1 VGSPDSGRRRWR
13 SICHTDLMFDELLER
28 LRANVDSGLPDMCDA
43 PMKVPASTYADAD
56 QYATEIAEIFLR
68 VPLLVA
74 LSCDVREPG
83 DYITF
88 QIAGRPV
95 IVVRGDDGTVRTLL
109 NICRHRGARL
119 TEEHCG
125 SARRFTCPYHAWSYD
140 NRGALV
146 GVPGDDSFGDLDVNG
161 LMELPTEERHG
172 AVFASLDPEAT
183 LDLDSWLD
191 GLGASLEALRLDELH
206 PYRVPTT
213 IDSPNWKLAA
223 DGYLDGYHIGYL
235 HRNTIGRKA
244 ITNRNTYDFFGPHV
258 RVGFATKKTRD
269 SAEPFDPATLSEY
282 MSLVHYVFPN
292 VSISGGLGDSLML
305 SKLLPGPTV
314 DHSTTLQFQYYR
326 EPVEGTLVEVA
337 EEKRATYEAVVR
349 DEDCATIFGINDAL
363 GAIGDGHVV
372 FGRNESGNQHLHH
385 TIQSLTQHR

>member
-1 VGSPDSGRRRWR
+1 M
-13 SICHTDLMFDELLER
+13 TLFDDILER
-28 LRANVDSGLPDMCDA
+28 LRVNVESGLPDMCDA
-43 PMKVPASTYADAD
+43 PMKVPASTYADPA
-56 QYATEIAEIFLR
+56 QYADEVERIFLR
-68 VPLLVA
+68 SPLLVA

-83 DYITF
+83 DYLAYD
-88 QIAGRPV
+88 IAGRPI
-95 IVVRGDDGTVRTLL
+95 IVVRGDDGTARTLL
-109 NICRHRGARL
+109 NVCRHRGARL
-119 TEEHCG
+119 TDEHCG

-140 NRGALV
+140 NQGSLV
-146 GVPGDDSFGDLDVNG
+146 NVPGDDSFGDLDVSG
-161 LMELPTEERHG
+161 LVELPCEERHG
-172 AVFASLDPEAT
+172 AIFASLDPAGSF
-183 LDLDSWLD
+183 DLDDWLD
-191 GLGASLEALRLDELH
+191 GLGDSLDALRLDELH
-206 PYRVPTT
+206 PYKVPTE

-269 SAEPFDPATLSEY
+269 ETGPVDPEKLIDY

-292 VSISGGLGDSLML
+292 VSISGGHGGTVML

-314 DHSTTLQFQYYR
+314 DRSTTVQFQYYR
-326 EPVEGTLVEVA
+326 EPVEGTLVDVA
-337 EEKRATYEAVVR
+337 EEKRQTYEAVVR

-372 FGRNESGNQHLHH
+372 FGRNESGNQHLHD
-385 TIQSLTQHR
+385 TIRAMTQTD

>member
-1 VGSPDSGRRRWR
+1 
-13 SICHTDLMFDELLER
+13 MFDELLER
-28 LRANVDSGLPDMCDA
+28 LRANVDAGLPDMCDA

-56 QYATEIAEIFLR
+56 QYAAEIAEIFLR

-83 DYITF
+83 EYIAF
-88 QIAGRPV
+88 EIAGRPI
-95 IVVRGDDGTVRTLL
+95 IVVRGDDGIVRTLL

-119 TEEHCG
+119 TDEPCG

-140 NRGALV
+140 NQGTLV
-146 GVPGDDSFGDLDVNG
+146 SVPGDDSFGELDASG
-161 LMELPTEERHG
+161 LLELPTEERHG

-183 LDLDSWLD
+183 LDLDGWLD
-191 GLGASLEALRLDELH
+191 GLGASLDALRLDELY

-269 SAEPFDPATLSEY
+269 SAAPLDPATLPEY

-292 VSISGGLGDSLML
+292 VSISGGHGDSLML

-314 DHSTTLQFQYYR
+314 DRSTTLQFQYYR
-326 EPVEGTLVEVA
+326 EPVEGALVEVA

-372 FGRNESGNQHLHH
+372 FGRNESGNQHLHQ
-385 TIQSLTQHR
+385 TIRTLTHRT

>member
-1 VGSPDSGRRRWR
+1 
-13 SICHTDLMFDELLER
+13 MFDELLER
-28 LRANVDSGLPDMCDA
+28 LRANVDSGLPDMCEA

-88 QIAGRPV
+88 DIAGRPLV
-95 IVVRGDDGTVRTLL
+95 VVRGDDGTVRTLL

-140 NRGALV
+140 NRGTLV
-146 GVPGDDSFGDLDVNG
+146 GVPGDDSFGDLDVSG
-161 LMELPTEERHG
+161 LLELPTEERHG
-172 AVFASLDPEAT
+172 AVFASLDAEAT
-183 LDLDSWLD
+183 IDLDSWLD
-191 GLGASLEALRLDELH
+191 GLGDSLEALRLDELY

-235 HRNTIGRKA
+235 HRNTIGRKS

-269 SAEPFDPATLSEY
+269 AAGPVDPATLPEY

-314 DHSTTLQFQYYR
+314 ERSTTLQFQYYR

-385 TIQSLTQHR
+385 TIRALTQRS

>member
-1 VGSPDSGRRRWR
+1 
-13 SICHTDLMFDELLER
+13 MFDELLER

-88 QIAGRPV
+88 EIAGRPI

-269 SAEPFDPATLSEY
+269 SAEPFDPATLPEY

-314 DHSTTLQFQYYR
+314 DQSTTLQFQYYR

>member
-1 VGSPDSGRRRWR
+1 MNV
-13 SICHTDLMFDELLER
+13 FDDILQR
-28 LRANVDSGLPDMCDA
+28 LGANVETGLPDMCDA
-43 PMKVPASTYADAD
+43 PMKIPASSYADPV
-56 QYATEIAEIFLR
+56 QYAEEIEKIFLE

-83 DYITF
+83 DYLAYDL
-88 QIAGRPV
+88 AGRPI
-95 IVVRGDDGTVRTLL
+95 IVVRGDDGKIRTLL
-109 NICRHRGARL
+109 NVCRHRGARL
-119 TEEHCG
+119 TDDHCG
-125 SARRFTCPYHAWSYD
+125 SGRRFSCPYHAWAYD
-140 NRGALV
+140 NQGALV
-146 GVPGDDSFGDLDVNG
+146 NVPGDDSFGEIDVTG
-161 LMELPTEERHG
+161 LIELPTEERHG
-172 AVFASLDPEAT
+172 AVFASLDPDAS
-183 LDLDSWLD
+183 LDLDAWLD
-191 GLGASLEALRLDELH
+191 GLGDSLEALRLDELY

-269 SAEPFDPATLSEY
+269 VDPSAIDPAELPEY

-292 VSISGGLGDSLML
+292 VSISGGHGDTLML

-314 DHSTTLQFQYYR
+314 DRSTTVQFQYYR
-326 EPVEGTLVEVA
+326 EPVDGTLVAVA
-337 EEKRATYEAVVR
+337 EEKRTTYESVVR

-372 FGRNESGNQHLHH
+372 FGRNESGNQHLHD
-385 TIQSLTQHR
+385 TIRSFTQQS

>member
-1 VGSPDSGRRRWR
+1 
-13 SICHTDLMFDELLER
+13 MFDELLER
-28 LRANVDSGLPDMCDA
+28 LRANVDAGLPDMCDA
-43 PMKVPASTYADAD
+43 PMKVPASTYADTD
-56 QYATEIAEIFLR
+56 QYATEIDEIFLH

-83 DYITF
+83 EYITF
-88 QIAGRPV
+88 EIAGRPI

-140 NRGALV
+140 NQGALV
-146 GVPGDDSFGDLDVNG
+146 GVPGDDSFGDLDVTG
-161 LMELPTEERHG
+161 LLELPTEERHG

-191 GLGASLEALRLDELH
+191 GLGASLDALCLDELY

-258 RVGFATKKTRD
+258 RVGFATKKTRN
-269 SAEPFDPATLSEY
+269 SAEPFDPATLPEY

-314 DHSTTLQFQYYR
+314 DRSTTLQFQYYR

-363 GAIGDGHVV
+363 GAIRDGHVV
-372 FGRNESGNQHLHH
+372 FGRNESGNQHLHR
-385 TIQSLTQHR
+385 TIRSFTERR